1 MPRDVSTRW
10 NSTFD
15 MLEYAIEH
23 REAID
28 IVTQRRDLG
37 LRKFELI
44 DDEWM
49 IVEQLRDVLKVRSN
63 QVRMHPANNTNNV
76 VNYLLV

>member
-15 MLEYAIEH
+15 MLDYALVH

-28 IVTQRRDLG
+28 AVTQRRDLK
-37 LRKFELI
+37 LRKFELADSDWVI
-44 DDEWM
+44 AG
-49 IVEQLRDVLKVRSN
+49 QLRDVLKVPP
-63 QVRMHPANNTNNV
+63 VIV
-76 VNYLLV
+76 